1 MKDHKMRTTTILR
14 NSFQMN
20 LKLGV
25 INVNG
30 LPRTKYASI
39 QCVVESEDLDLLF
52 VQETHRQSNE
62 FWPGPSIQGYT
73 WLEVTRE
80 EGEKQGGGLGM
91 LVNEDLPMSDW
102 AGLEESTERMWLLYE
117 QALIYCFNI
126 HLVYFIF
133 DIYVHLFI

>member
-80 EGEKQGGGLGM
+80 EGEKQEGDRTDMNQEDAGGEK
-91 LVNEDLPMSDW
+91 NEDEEEEW
-102 AGLEESTERMWLLYE
+102 ALR
-117 QALIYCFNI
+117 A
-126 HLVYFIF
+126 
-133 DIYVHLFI
+133 